1 MKKIKIIT
9 LIFFLLVI
17 ILVALSFF
25 KLPINTITNA
35 NIMEQTNNTVSL
47 TSSEEQSLIL
57 LPKPQIEIKEANFS
71 VQNDLLSADLITKNV
86 MFSRSL
92 LDSNN
97 ISISI
102 PNASIENL
110 NINAL
115 ENEVLLEG
123 EIENLDLNISSNE
136 NTTEIFSD
144 TFSYKE
150 AEVQFDAFIEDEVL
164 KKLNFS
170 IQELDVNELV
180 LLLDK
185 NYQKFFKQINL
196 DTINVSG
203 EYTQNNFSINNLEL
217 NFNENSQLKFSCLIN
232 LENFL
237 NSKLNIKGFNIP
249 FEVFSQFLQNINF
262 LNSTKLPK
270 GNLDNFDIEYS
281 DLIKINSLNYLTEN
295 GSELDLKGSFN
306 YIDFSDTNFDLNL
319 NSSSSNDISNF
330 FQLIFPKLD
339 SNLISFDKL
348 SLSSNIENENI
359 KIKELN
365 ISKDETLIS
374 ILGDFNLDNFSN
386 RGLQIKINNFKEFDL
401 IPNAEIKEILNQLN
415 ISHFTMDGAVIDE
428 EIIINSLDVFEEDEL
443 KLSLSGE
450 TNLSNIQQ
458 TFLNINLQ
466 QFDSNDLSKLLKYT
480 DQDEYAKY
488 LDLYLFSNVEG
499 NLIIDLATGNYVLE
513 NIEITQDENISTLSG
528 NIFNEKFSG
537 NLSLK
542 NLDLENMEK
551 FFLESSRLKGFLDLN
566 LDISQPIDLKN
577 MIGISGKINGQV
589 KINVKEEE
597 IALLLFM
604 QSLSQDIEDFE
615 QINQLINTL
624 SQSFINNDISIEGEV
639 TNSNNKELIIKDLIF
654 TSSDNQELKG
664 EIEYFHPNYKI
675 TIFDII
681 EQDDFIIKF
690 DKGSYSYERVI
701 PDGTV
706 RKPLEDLIQKNIN
719 KLFENLLQ

>member
-9 LIFFLLVI
+9 LIVFLLVLL
-17 ILVALSFF
+17 LVALSFF
-25 KLPINTITNA
+25 KLPINTITSA
-35 NIMEQTNNTVSL
+35 TIMEQTNNTVSL

-57 LPKPQIEIKEANFS
+57 LPKPQIEMKEANFS
-71 VQNDLLSADLITKNV
+71 IQNDLLSADLITKNV

-102 PNASIENL
+102 PNASIGNL

-217 NFNENSQLKFSCLIN
+217 NFNENSQLKFSGLIN

-281 DLIKINSLNYLTEN
+281 DMIKINSLNYVTEN
-295 GSELDLKGSFN
+295 GSELDLQGSFN

-401 IPNAEIKEILNQLN
+401 IPNAEIKELLNQLN
-415 ISHFTMDGAVIDE
+415 ISHFTMDGTVIDE

-450 TNLSNIQQ
+450 TNLSNTQQ

-480 DQDEYAKY
+480 DQDDYAKY
-488 LDLYLFSNVEG
+488 LDLYLFNNVEG

-528 NIFNEKFSG
+528 NIFDEKFSG

-706 RKPLEDLIQKNIN
+706 RKPLEELIQKNIN

>member
-92 LDSNN
+92 LDSKN

-102 PNASIENL
+102 PNASIGNL

-144 TFSYKE
+144 IFSYKE

-217 NFNENSQLKFSCLIN
+217 NFNENSQLKFSGLIN

-295 GSELDLKGSFN
+295 GSELDLQGSFN

-359 KIKELN
+359 KIKELD

-480 DQDEYAKY
+480 DQDDYAKF
-488 LDLYLFSNVEG
+488 LDLYLFNNVEG

-528 NIFNEKFSG
+528 NIFDKKFSG
-537 NLSLK
+537 NLTLK

-706 RKPLEDLIQKNIN
+706 RKPLEELIQKNIN

>member
-9 LIFFLLVI
+9 LIVFLLVLL
-17 ILVALSFF
+17 LVALSFF

-102 PNASIENL
+102 PNASIGNL

-136 NTTEIFSD
+136 NITEIFSD

-217 NFNENSQLKFSCLIN
+217 NFNENSQLKFSGLIN

-281 DLIKINSLNYLTEN
+281 DLIKINSLNYITEN
-295 GSELDLKGSFN
+295 GSELDLQGSFN

-415 ISHFTMDGAVIDE
+415 ISHFTMDGTVIDE

-443 KLSLSGE
+443 KFSLSGE
-450 TNLSNIQQ
+450 TNLSNTQQ

-480 DQDEYAKY
+480 DQDDYAKY
-488 LDLYLFSNVEG
+488 LDLYLFNNVEG

-528 NIFNEKFSG
+528 NIFDEKFSG

-589 KINVKEEE
+589 NINVKEEE

-706 RKPLEDLIQKNIN
+706 RKPLEELIQKNIN

>member
-9 LIFFLLVI
+9 LIVFLLVLL
-17 ILVALSFF
+17 LVALSFF
-25 KLPINTITNA
+25 KLPINTITSA
-35 NIMEQTNNTVSL
+35 VIMEQTNNTVSL
-47 TSSEEQSLIL
+47 TSSKEQSLVL

-102 PNASIENL
+102 PNASIGNL
-110 NINAL
+110 NIDAL

-123 EIENLDLNISSNE
+123 EIENLDFNISSNE

-150 AEVQFDAFIEDEVL
+150 ADVQFDAFIEDEVL

-185 NYQKFFKQINL
+185 NYQKLLKQINL

-203 EYTQNNFSINNLEL
+203 EYTQNNFAINNLEL
-217 NFNENSQLKFSCLIN
+217 NFNDNSQLKFSGLIN

-237 NSKLNIKGFNIP
+237 SSKLNIKGVNIP
-249 FEVFSQFLQNINF
+249 FEVFSQFLQNINIF
-262 LNSTKLPK
+262 NSTKLPK

-281 DLIKINSLNYLTEN
+281 NIIKINSLNYVTEN
-295 GSELDLKGSFN
+295 GSELDLQGSFN

-319 NSSSSNDISNF
+319 NSTSSNDISNF

-339 SNLISFDKL
+339 SNLLSFDKL

-365 ISKDETLIS
+365 LSKDETLIS
-374 ILGDFNLDNFSN
+374 VQGGFNLDNFSN

-401 IPNAEIKEILNQLN
+401 IPNPEIKELLNQLD
-415 ISHFTMDGAVIDE
+415 ISHFTVDGTVIDE
-428 EIIINSLDVFEEDEL
+428 EIIINYLNIFEDDEL

-450 TNLSNIQQ
+450 TNLLNTHQ
-458 TFLNINLQ
+458 TFLNINLIR
-466 QFDSNDLSKLLKYT
+466 FDANDLGKLLKYN
-480 DQDEYAKY
+480 DQKEYAKY
-488 LDLYLFSNVEG
+488 LDLYLFNNVEG

-513 NIEITQDENISTLSG
+513 NIEITQNENISTLSG

-542 NLDLENMEK
+542 NLDLENLEK
-551 FFLESSRLKGFLDLN
+551 VFLESSRLKGFLNLN
-566 LDISQPIDLKN
+566 LNISQPIDLKN
-577 MIGISGKINGQV
+577 ITGISGKIYGQV

-597 IALLLFM
+597 IALLLFV

-615 QINQLINTL
+615 QINQLINAV
-624 SQSFINNDISIEGEV
+624 SQSFINNDILIEGEV
-639 TNSNNKELIIKDLIF
+639 TNSNNKEFIIKDLIF
-654 TSSDNQELKG
+654 TSSNKQELKG

-690 DKGSYSYERVI
+690 DQGSYSYERVV

-706 RKPLEDLIQKNIN
+706 RKPLEELIQKNIN

>member
-1 MKKIKIIT
+1 MKKIKIIS
-9 LIFFLLVI
+9 LIVFLLVLL
-17 ILVALSFF
+17 LVALSFF
-25 KLPINTITNA
+25 KLPINTITSA
-35 NIMEQTNNTVSL
+35 TVMEQTNNTVSL

-57 LPKPQIEIKEANFS
+57 LPKPQIEMKEANFS
-71 VQNDLLSADLITKNV
+71 IQNDLLSADLITKNV

-102 PNASIENL
+102 PNASIGNL

-217 NFNENSQLKFSCLIN
+217 NFNENSQLKFSGLIN

-281 DLIKINSLNYLTEN
+281 DLIKINSLNYITEN
-295 GSELDLKGSFN
+295 GSDLDLQGSFN

-415 ISHFTMDGAVIDE
+415 ISHFTMDGTVIDE

-450 TNLSNIQQ
+450 TNLSNTQQ

-480 DQDEYAKY
+480 DQDDYAKY
-488 LDLYLFSNVEG
+488 LDLYSFNNVEG

-528 NIFNEKFSG
+528 NIFDEKFSG

-589 KINVKEEE
+589 NINVKEEE

-706 RKPLEDLIQKNIN
+706 RKPLEELIQKNIN

>member
-9 LIFFLLVI
+9 LIVFLLVL

-35 NIMEQTNNTVSL
+35 TIMEQTNNTVSL

-57 LPKPQIEIKEANFS
+57 LPKPQIEMKEANFS
-71 VQNDLLSADLITKNV
+71 IQNDLLSADLITKNV

-102 PNASIENL
+102 PNASIGNL

-136 NTTEIFSD
+136 NITEIFSD

-217 NFNENSQLKFSCLIN
+217 NFNENSQLKFSGLIN

-237 NSKLNIKGFNIP
+237 SSKLNIKGFNIP

-281 DLIKINSLNYLTEN
+281 DMIKINSLNYVTEN
-295 GSELDLKGSFN
+295 GSELDLQGSFN

-330 FQLIFPKLD
+330 FHLIFPKLD
-339 SNLISFDKL
+339 SNLLNFDKL

-415 ISHFTMDGAVIDE
+415 ISHFTMDGTVIDE

-450 TNLSNIQQ
+450 TNLSNTQQ

-480 DQDEYAKY
+480 DQDDYAKY
-488 LDLYLFSNVEG
+488 LDLYLFNNVEG

-528 NIFNEKFSG
+528 NIFDEKFSG

-706 RKPLEDLIQKNIN
+706 RKPLEELIQKNIN

>member
-92 LDSNN
+92 LDSKN

-102 PNASIENL
+102 PNASIGNL

-150 AEVQFDAFIEDEVL
+150 AEVQFDAFIKDEVL

-217 NFNENSQLKFSCLIN
+217 NFNENSQLKFSGLIN

-295 GSELDLKGSFN
+295 GSELDLQGSFN

-359 KIKELN
+359 KIKELD

-480 DQDEYAKY
+480 DQDDYAKF
-488 LDLYLFSNVEG
+488 LDLYLFNNVEG

-513 NIEITQDENISTLSG
+513 NIKITKDENISTLSG

-706 RKPLEDLIQKNIN
+706 RKPLEELIQKNIN

>member
-9 LIFFLLVI
+9 LIVFLLVL

-102 PNASIENL
+102 PNASIGNL

-217 NFNENSQLKFSCLIN
+217 NFNENSQLKFSGLIN

-295 GSELDLKGSFN
+295 GSELDLQGSFN

-450 TNLSNIQQ
+450 TNLSNTQQ

-488 LDLYLFSNVEG
+488 LDLYLFNNVEG

-528 NIFNEKFSG
+528 NIFDEKFSG

-706 RKPLEDLIQKNIN
+706 RKPLEELIQKNIN

>member
-9 LIFFLLVI
+9 LIIFLLVLL
-17 ILVALSFF
+17 LVALSFF

-35 NIMEQTNNTVSL
+35 SIMEQTNNTVSL

-102 PNASIENL
+102 PNASIGNL

-217 NFNENSQLKFSCLIN
+217 NFNENSQLKFSGLIN

-281 DLIKINSLNYLTEN
+281 DMIKINSLNYVTEN
-295 GSELDLKGSFN
+295 GSELDIKGIFN
-306 YIDFSDTNFDLNL
+306 YINFSDSNFDLNL

-330 FQLIFPKLD
+330 FQLIFPTLD
-339 SNLISFDKL
+339 SNLLNFDKL

-401 IPNAEIKEILNQLN
+401 IPNAEIKELLYQLN

-450 TNLSNIQQ
+450 TNLSNTQQ

-480 DQDEYAKY
+480 DQEDYAKY
-488 LDLYLFSNVEG
+488 LDLYLFNNVEG

-528 NIFNEKFSG
+528 NILDEKFSG

-624 SQSFINNDISIEGEV
+624 SQSFINNDISVEGEV

-706 RKPLEDLIQKNIN
+706 RKPLEELIQKNIN

>member
-92 LDSNN
+92 LDSKN

-102 PNASIENL
+102 PNASIGNL

-217 NFNENSQLKFSCLIN
+217 NFNENSQLKFSGLIN

-359 KIKELN
+359 KIKELD

-466 QFDSNDLSKLLKYT
+466 QFDSNDLGKLLKYT
-480 DQDEYAKY
+480 DQDDYAKF
-488 LDLYLFSNVEG
+488 LDLYLFNNVEG

-528 NIFNEKFSG
+528 NIFDKKFSG
-537 NLSLK
+537 NLTLK

>member
-9 LIFFLLVI
+9 LIVFLLVL

-102 PNASIENL
+102 PNASIGNL

-217 NFNENSQLKFSCLIN
+217 NFNENSQLKFSGLIN

-295 GSELDLKGSFN
+295 GSELDLQGSFN

-415 ISHFTMDGAVIDE
+415 ISHFTMDGTVIDE

-443 KLSLSGE
+443 KFSLSGE
-450 TNLSNIQQ
+450 TNLSNTQQ

-528 NIFNEKFSG
+528 NIFDEKFSG

-706 RKPLEDLIQKNIN
+706 RKPLEELIQKNIN

>member
-9 LIFFLLVI
+9 LIVFLLVLL
-17 ILVALSFF
+17 LVALSFF
-25 KLPINTITNA
+25 KLPINTITSA
-35 NIMEQTNNTVSL
+35 TIMEQTNNTVSL

-57 LPKPQIEIKEANFS
+57 LPKPQIEMKEANFS
-71 VQNDLLSADLITKNV
+71 IQNDLLSADLITKNV

-102 PNASIENL
+102 PNASIGNL

-136 NTTEIFSD
+136 NITEIFSD

-217 NFNENSQLKFSCLIN
+217 NFNENSQLKFSGLIN

-281 DLIKINSLNYLTEN
+281 DLIKINSLNYITEN
-295 GSELDLKGSFN
+295 GSDLDLQGSFN

-415 ISHFTMDGAVIDE
+415 ISHFTMDGTVIDE

-443 KLSLSGE
+443 KFSLSGE
-450 TNLSNIQQ
+450 TNLSNTQQ

-480 DQDEYAKY
+480 DQDDYAKY
-488 LDLYLFSNVEG
+488 LDLYLFNNVEG

-528 NIFNEKFSG
+528 NIFDEKFSG

-706 RKPLEDLIQKNIN
+706 RKPLEELIQKNIN

>member
-9 LIFFLLVI
+9 LIVFLLVLL
-17 ILVALSFF
+17 LVALSFF
-25 KLPINTITNA
+25 KLPINTITSA
-35 NIMEQTNNTVSL
+35 TIMEQTNNTVSL

-102 PNASIENL
+102 PNASIGNL

-217 NFNENSQLKFSCLIN
+217 NFNENSQLKFSGLIN

-281 DLIKINSLNYLTEN
+281 DMIKINSLNYVTEN
-295 GSELDLKGSFN
+295 GSELDLQGSFN

-339 SNLISFDKL
+339 SNLLSFDKL

-401 IPNAEIKEILNQLN
+401 IPNAEIKELLNQLN
-415 ISHFTMDGAVIDE
+415 ISHFTMDGTVIDE

-450 TNLSNIQQ
+450 TNLSNTQQ

-480 DQDEYAKY
+480 DQDDYAKY
-488 LDLYLFSNVEG
+488 LDLYLFNNVEG

-528 NIFNEKFSG
+528 NIFDEKFSG

-706 RKPLEDLIQKNIN
+706 RKPLEELIQKNIN

>member
-92 LDSNN
+92 LDSKN

-102 PNASIENL
+102 PNASIGNL

-217 NFNENSQLKFSCLIN
+217 NFNENSQLKFSGLIN

-295 GSELDLKGSFN
+295 GSELDLQGSFN

-466 QFDSNDLSKLLKYT
+466 QFDSNDLGKLLKYT
-480 DQDEYAKY
+480 DQDDYAKF
-488 LDLYLFSNVEG
+488 LDLYLFNNVEG

-624 SQSFINNDISIEGEV
+624 SQSFINNDILIEGEV
-639 TNSNNKELIIKDLIF
+639 TNSNNKEIIIKDLIF

>member
-9 LIFFLLVI
+9 LIVFLLVL

-47 TSSEEQSLIL
+47 TSSEKQSLIL

-71 VQNDLLSADLITKNV
+71 VENELLSADLITKNV

-102 PNASIENL
+102 PNASIGNL
-110 NINAL
+110 NIYAL

-150 AEVQFDAFIEDEVL
+150 AEVQFDAFIKDEVL

-170 IQELDVNELV
+170 IQKLDVNELV

-217 NFNENSQLKFSCLIN
+217 NFNENSQLKFSGLIN

-295 GSELDLKGSFN
+295 GSELDLQGSFN

-443 KLSLSGE
+443 KFSLSGE
-450 TNLSNIQQ
+450 TNLSNTQQ

-528 NIFNEKFSG
+528 NIFDEKFSG

-706 RKPLEDLIQKNIN
+706 RKPLEELIQKNIN

>member
-9 LIFFLLVI
+9 LIIFLLVLL
-17 ILVALSFF
+17 LVALSFF

-35 NIMEQTNNTVSL
+35 SIMEQTNNTVSL

-86 MFSRSL
+86 RFSRSL

-102 PNASIENL
+102 PNASIGNL

-123 EIENLDLNISSNE
+123 EIENLDLNISSNV

-217 NFNENSQLKFSCLIN
+217 NFNENSQLKFSGLIN

-237 NSKLNIKGFNIP
+237 NSKLNIKGFNIT

-281 DLIKINSLNYLTEN
+281 DLIKINSLNYVTEN
-295 GSELDLKGSFN
+295 GSEIDLQGSFN

-339 SNLISFDKL
+339 SNLIIFDKL

-401 IPNAEIKEILNQLN
+401 IPNAEIKELLNQLN

-450 TNLSNIQQ
+450 TNLSNTQQ
-458 TFLNINLQ
+458 TFLNVNLQ

-480 DQDEYAKY
+480 DQEDYAKY
-488 LDLYLFSNVEG
+488 LDLYLFNNVEG

-528 NIFNEKFSG
+528 NILDEKFSG
-537 NLSLK
+537 KLSLK

-624 SQSFINNDISIEGEV
+624 SQSFINNDISVEGEV
-639 TNSNNKELIIKDLIF
+639 TNSNNNELIIKDLIF

-681 EQDDFIIKF
+681 EQDDFIMKF

-706 RKPLEDLIQKNIN
+706 RKPLEELIQKNIN

>member
-9 LIFFLLVI
+9 LIVFLLVL

-25 KLPINTITNA
+25 KLPINIITNA
-35 NIMEQTNNTVSL
+35 TIMEQTNNTVSL

-102 PNASIENL
+102 PNAIISNL

-123 EIENLDLNISSNE
+123 EIENLDLNILSNE

-144 TFSYKE
+144 TVSYKE

-217 NFNENSQLKFSCLIN
+217 NFNENSQLKFSGLIN

-270 GNLDNFDIEYS
+270 GSLDNFDIEYS
-281 DLIKINSLNYLTEN
+281 DMIKINSLNYLTEN
-295 GSELDLKGSFN
+295 GSELDLQGSFN

-359 KIKELN
+359 KIKELD

-450 TNLSNIQQ
+450 TNLSNTQQ

-466 QFDSNDLSKLLKYT
+466 QLNSNDLSKLLKYT

-528 NIFNEKFSG
+528 NIFDEKFSG

-542 NLDLENMEK
+542 NFDLENMEK

-589 KINVKEEE
+589 NINVKEEE

-654 TSSDNQELKG
+654 TSSNNQELKG

-706 RKPLEDLIQKNIN
+706 RKPLEELIQKNIN

>member
-9 LIFFLLVI
+9 LIIFLLVLL
-17 ILVALSFF
+17 LVVLSFF

-35 NIMEQTNNTVSL
+35 SIMEQTNNTVSL

-86 MFSRSL
+86 RFSRSL

-102 PNASIENL
+102 PNASIGNL

-217 NFNENSQLKFSCLIN
+217 NFNENSQLKFSGLIN

-281 DLIKINSLNYLTEN
+281 DLIKINSLNYVTEN
-295 GSELDLKGSFN
+295 GSEIDLQGSFN

-330 FQLIFPKLD
+330 FQLIFPRLD
-339 SNLISFDKL
+339 SHLLCFDKL

-401 IPNAEIKEILNQLN
+401 IPNAEIKELLYQLN

-450 TNLSNIQQ
+450 TNLSNTQQ

-480 DQDEYAKY
+480 DQEDYAKY
-488 LDLYLFSNVEG
+488 LDLYLFNNVEG

-528 NIFNEKFSG
+528 NILDEKFSG

-624 SQSFINNDISIEGEV
+624 SQSFINNDISVEGEV
-639 TNSNNKELIIKDLIF
+639 TNSNNNELIIKDLIF

-706 RKPLEDLIQKNIN
+706 RKPLEELIQKNIN

>member
-9 LIFFLLVI
+9 LIVFLLVL

-102 PNASIENL
+102 PNASIGNL
-110 NINAL
+110 NINVL

-123 EIENLDLNISSNE
+123 EIENLDLNILSNE
-136 NTTEIFSD
+136 NTTEIFSN

-150 AEVQFDAFIEDEVL
+150 AEVQFGAFIEDEVL

-217 NFNENSQLKFSCLIN
+217 NFNENSQLKFSGLIN

-281 DLIKINSLNYLTEN
+281 DMIKINSLNYLTEN
-295 GSELDLKGSFN
+295 GSELDLQGSFN

-386 RGLQIKINNFKEFDL
+386 RRLQIKINNFKEFDL

-415 ISHFTMDGAVIDE
+415 ISHFTMDGAVINE

-450 TNLSNIQQ
+450 TNLSNTQQ

-466 QFDSNDLSKLLKYT
+466 QLNSNDLSKLLKYT

-513 NIEITQDENISTLSG
+513 NIKITQDENISTLSG
-528 NIFNEKFSG
+528 NIFDEKFSG

-654 TSSDNQELKG
+654 TSSNNQELKG

>member
-92 LDSNN
+92 LDSKN

-102 PNASIENL
+102 PNASIGNL

-217 NFNENSQLKFSCLIN
+217 NFNENSQLKFSGLIN

-428 EIIINSLDVFEEDEL
+428 EIIINSLDIFEEDEL

-480 DQDEYAKY
+480 DQDDYAKF
-488 LDLYLFSNVEG
+488 LDLYLFNNVEG

>member
-9 LIFFLLVI
+9 LIIFLLVLL
-17 ILVALSFF
+17 LVALSFF

-35 NIMEQTNNTVSL
+35 SIMEQTNNTVSL

-102 PNASIENL
+102 PNASIGNL
-110 NINAL
+110 NIIAL

-217 NFNENSQLKFSCLIN
+217 NFNENSQLKFSGLIN

-281 DLIKINSLNYLTEN
+281 DMIKINSLNYVTEN
-295 GSELDLKGSFN
+295 GSELDLQGSFN

-339 SNLISFDKL
+339 SNLIIFDKL

-401 IPNAEIKEILNQLN
+401 IPNAEIKELLYQLN

-450 TNLSNIQQ
+450 TNLSNTQQ

-480 DQDEYAKY
+480 DQEDYAKY
-488 LDLYLFSNVEG
+488 LDLYLFNNVEG

-528 NIFNEKFSG
+528 NILDEKFSG

-639 TNSNNKELIIKDLIF
+639 TNSNNNELIIKNLIF

-706 RKPLEDLIQKNIN
+706 RKPLEELIQKNIN

>member
-9 LIFFLLVI
+9 LIVFLLVL

-102 PNASIENL
+102 PNASIGNL

-217 NFNENSQLKFSCLIN
+217 NFNENSQLKFSGLIN

-262 LNSTKLPK
+262 LNSTNLPK

-295 GSELDLKGSFN
+295 GSELDLQGSFN

-339 SNLISFDKL
+339 SNLINFDKL
-348 SLSSNIENENI
+348 SLSSNIENKNI

-386 RGLQIKINNFKEFDL
+386 RGLQIKINNYKEFDL

-415 ISHFTMDGAVIDE
+415 ISHFTMDGAVINE

-450 TNLSNIQQ
+450 TNLSNTQQ

-480 DQDEYAKY
+480 DQDDYAKY
-488 LDLYLFSNVEG
+488 LDLYSFNNVEG

-528 NIFNEKFSG
+528 NIFDEKFSG

-706 RKPLEDLIQKNIN
+706 RKPLEELIQKNIN

>member
-9 LIFFLLVI
+9 LIVFLLVLL
-17 ILVALSFF
+17 LVALSFF
-25 KLPINTITNA
+25 KLPINTITSA
-35 NIMEQTNNTVSL
+35 TIMEQTNNTVSL

-57 LPKPQIEIKEANFS
+57 LPKPQIEMKEANFS
-71 VQNDLLSADLITKNV
+71 IQNDLLSADLITKNV

-102 PNASIENL
+102 PNASIGNL

-217 NFNENSQLKFSCLIN
+217 NFNENSQLKFSGLIN

-295 GSELDLKGSFN
+295 GSELDLQGSFN

-339 SNLISFDKL
+339 SNLLNFDKL

-401 IPNAEIKEILNQLN
+401 IPNAEIKELLNQLN
-415 ISHFTMDGAVIDE
+415 ISHFTMDGTVIDE

-443 KLSLSGE
+443 KFSLSGE
-450 TNLSNIQQ
+450 TNLSNTQQ

-480 DQDEYAKY
+480 DQDDYAKY
-488 LDLYLFSNVEG
+488 LDLYSFNNVEG

-528 NIFNEKFSG
+528 NIFDEKFSG

-706 RKPLEDLIQKNIN
+706 RKPLEELIQKNIN

>member
-9 LIFFLLVI
+9 LIVFLLVL
-17 ILVALSFF
+17 ILVSLSFF

-35 NIMEQTNNTVSL
+35 NIMEKTNNTVSL
-47 TSSEEQSLIL
+47 TFSEEQSLIL

-97 ISISI
+97 ISISV
-102 PNASIENL
+102 PNASIGNL

-217 NFNENSQLKFSCLIN
+217 NFNENSQLKFSGLIN

-281 DLIKINSLNYLTEN
+281 DMIKINSLNYLTEN
-295 GSELDLKGSFN
+295 GSELDLQGSFN

-339 SNLISFDKL
+339 SNLLSFDKL
-348 SLSSNIENENI
+348 SLSANIENENI

-365 ISKDETLIS
+365 ISKDKTFIS

-450 TNLSNIQQ
+450 TNLSNTQQ

-466 QFDSNDLSKLLKYT
+466 QLNSNDLSKLLKYT

-528 NIFNEKFSG
+528 NIFDEKFSG

-654 TSSDNQELKG
+654 TSSNNQELKG

-706 RKPLEDLIQKNIN
+706 RKPLEELIQKNIN

>member
-92 LDSNN
+92 LDSKN

-102 PNASIENL
+102 PNASIGNL

-217 NFNENSQLKFSCLIN
+217 NFNENSQLKFSGLIN

-295 GSELDLKGSFN
+295 GSELDLQGSFN

-415 ISHFTMDGAVIDE
+415 ISHFTMDGAVINE

>member
-9 LIFFLLVI
+9 LIVFLLVLL
-17 ILVALSFF
+17 LVALSFF

-35 NIMEQTNNTVSL
+35 TIMEQTNNTVSL

-57 LPKPQIEIKEANFS
+57 LPKPKIEIKEANFS

-102 PNASIENL
+102 PNASIGNL

-217 NFNENSQLKFSCLIN
+217 NFNENSQLKFSGLIN

-281 DLIKINSLNYLTEN
+281 DLIKINSLNYVTEN
-295 GSELDLKGSFN
+295 GSEIDLQGSFN

-339 SNLISFDKL
+339 SNLIIFDKL

-401 IPNAEIKEILNQLN
+401 IPNAEIKELLYQLN

-450 TNLSNIQQ
+450 TNLSNTQQ

-480 DQDEYAKY
+480 DQEDYAKY
-488 LDLYLFSNVEG
+488 LDLYLFNNVEG

-528 NIFNEKFSG
+528 NILDEKFSG

-624 SQSFINNDISIEGEV
+624 SQSFINNDISVEGEV
-639 TNSNNKELIIKDLIF
+639 TNSNNNELIIKDLIF

-706 RKPLEDLIQKNIN
+706 RKPLEELIQKNIN

>member
-9 LIFFLLVI
+9 LIVFLLVL

-102 PNASIENL
+102 PNASIGNL

-217 NFNENSQLKFSCLIN
+217 NFNENSQLKFSGLIN

-295 GSELDLKGSFN
+295 GSELDLQGSFN

-415 ISHFTMDGAVIDE
+415 ISHFTMDGAVINE

-450 TNLSNIQQ
+450 TNLSNTQQ

-480 DQDEYAKY
+480 DQDDYAKY

-528 NIFNEKFSG
+528 NIFDEKFSG

-706 RKPLEDLIQKNIN
+706 RKPLEELIQKNIN

>member
-9 LIFFLLVI
+9 LIVFLLVLL
-17 ILVALSFF
+17 LVALSFF
-25 KLPINTITNA
+25 KLPINTITSA
-35 NIMEQTNNTVSL
+35 TIMEQTNNTVSL

-102 PNASIENL
+102 PNASIGNL

-217 NFNENSQLKFSCLIN
+217 NFNENSQLKFSGLIN

-281 DLIKINSLNYLTEN
+281 DLIKINSLNYITEN
-295 GSELDLKGSFN
+295 GSELDLQGSFN

-415 ISHFTMDGAVIDE
+415 ISHFTMDGTVIDE

-450 TNLSNIQQ
+450 TNLSNTQQ

-480 DQDEYAKY
+480 DQDDYAKY
-488 LDLYLFSNVEG
+488 LDLYLFNNVEG

-528 NIFNEKFSG
+528 NIFDEKFSG

-706 RKPLEDLIQKNIN
+706 RKPLEELIQKNIN